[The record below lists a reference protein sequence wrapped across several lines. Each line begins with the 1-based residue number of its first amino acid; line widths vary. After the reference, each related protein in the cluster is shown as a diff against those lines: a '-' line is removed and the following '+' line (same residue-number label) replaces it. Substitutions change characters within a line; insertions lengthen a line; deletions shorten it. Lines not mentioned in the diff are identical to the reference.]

1 MARPLPGRMRFIA
14 AVWMGESV
22 ISAPMTSMT
31 VFGSNHMSASS
42 VELTLGLLCWS
53 LCFSSIFGISA
64 RSLSVNP
71 VPHFVTVSYSSSS
84 GS

>member
-1 MARPLPGRMRFIA
+1 MAKPAPWRILFMA
-14 AVWMGESV
+14 AVWIGLRV

-31 VFGSNHMSASS
+31 VLGSNQMSASS
-42 VELTLGLLCWS
+42 VEFTRGLLCGS
-53 LCFSSIFGISA
+53 LCLASICGSSARFSS
-64 RSLSVNP
+64 VKP